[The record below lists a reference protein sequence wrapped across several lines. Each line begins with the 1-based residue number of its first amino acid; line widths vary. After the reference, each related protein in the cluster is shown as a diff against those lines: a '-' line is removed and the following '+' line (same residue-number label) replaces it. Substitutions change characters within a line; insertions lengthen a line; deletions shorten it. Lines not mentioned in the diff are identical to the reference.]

1 MTPVFLE
8 YKVIHDNITYYII
21 YIFIYNLSLKLVT
34 MYTINPNS
42 HTILSYNVSL
52 EPQQIFSNIT
62 GISTYYSLD
71 GKKIL
76 AYENNN
82 GSIIVAYNGLIL
94 KKVSN
99 NSVRYLIAANYPGI
113 DNSKFPN
120 LYKLAKISIF
130 DTNIRVLVLGVLL
143 TILSSF
149 VLKIMVGRYDKVR

>member
-1 MTPVFLE
+1 MNPIFLE

-21 YIFIYNLSLKLVT
+21 YVFISNLSLKLVT
-34 MYTINPNS
+34 MYVINPDS
-42 HTILSYNVSL
+42 HSILSYNVSL

-62 GISTYYSLD
+62 GLSTYYSLN

-76 AYENNN
+76 AYESYN

-99 NSVRYLIAANYPGI
+99 NSIRYLVAANYPGI
-113 DNSKFPN
+113 DNSKFPS

-130 DTNIRVLVLGVLL
+130 DSNIRVLILGVLL
-143 TILSSF
+143 TILLF
-149 VLKIMVGRYDKVR
+149 FILKVMVERYDKVR